1 MSMTSASASAS
12 AGQRPRHQSQT
23 RRTDAARQVKEQRRR
38 YAGAVL
44 SGLART
50 QQGRPTATVQ
60 RVLRDALKPLGVRLS
75 PHALRELAAS
85 IAAGRPGELP

>member
-12 AGQRPRHQSQT
+12 AGQRPRYQSQT
-23 RRTDAARQVKEQRRR
+23 RRSDAARQVKEQRRR

-44 SGLART
+44 SGVART

-60 RVLRDALKPLGVRLS
+60 RVLRDALKPLGVRLT
-75 PHALRELAAS
+75 PDALRELAAS
-85 IAAGRPGELP
+85 IAAGRPVELP